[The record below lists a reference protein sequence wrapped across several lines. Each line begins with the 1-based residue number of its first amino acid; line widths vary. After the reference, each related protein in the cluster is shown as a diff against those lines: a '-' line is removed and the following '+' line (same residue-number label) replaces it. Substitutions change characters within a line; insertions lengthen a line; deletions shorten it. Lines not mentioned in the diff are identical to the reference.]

1 MISKMHKSQ
10 HRLKQRGQTMVEFA
24 LAFPIFL
31 MIVLGIFEF
40 GRLFFIYTSVYTAAR
55 EGARYGAAVE
65 NQNDCG
71 AGIEA
76 QAQRVGFLAGD
87 LTVVHFYD
95 AGPGTST
102 FACSGGGDNLENGDR
117 VLVRTSVVYKS
128 VTGIVPTFTIES
140 TARRSIIKEAHLEWK
155 LLPPGTTA
163 TPYPTRPPAPTDVP
177 TATPTDGPTPTN
189 SPVPENTPTPTITP
203 TPLAINQCN
212 GTMTVVEQPESSIV
226 VVTIANGYD
235 YVLPLDYVKVS
246 WSANDR
252 YLSMITY
259 ESAALGSR
267 VLWTGYGSASPFY
280 LSFSPPKDL
289 YPGITTFYFYFTKNN
304 VNITNVEMNFQ
315 SSEGER
321 CYINNTMTP

>member
-1 MISKMHKSQ
+1 
-10 HRLKQRGQTMVEFA
+10 MVEFA

-31 MIVLGIFEF
+31 MVVLGIFEF
-40 GRLFFIYTSVYTAAR
+40 GRLFFIYTSIYTAAR

-76 QAQRVGFLAGD
+76 QAKRVGLLAGD
-87 LTVVHFYD
+87 MTVVYFYD
-95 AGPGTST
+95 KGPGTST
-102 FACSGGGDNLENGDR
+102 FACSGNGFNLENGDR

-163 TPYPTRPPAPTDVP
+163 TPYPTRPPAPTDEPVDP
-177 TATPTDGPTPTN
+177 PLPEPLPDTTPT
-189 SPVPENTPTPTITP
+189 VTP

-212 GTMTVVEQPESSIV
+212 GTMQVVEQPESSIV

-246 WSANDR
+246 WAANDR
-252 YLSMITY
+252 YLSMISY
-259 ESAALGSR
+259 ESPALGSR
-267 VLWTGYGSASPFY
+267 ILWTGYGSASPFY

-289 YPGITTFYFYFTKNN
+289 YPGVTTFYFYFTKNN

-321 CYINNTMTP
+321 CYINNSMTP